1 MTVTFFSG
9 MTEATVQ
16 VPIINDNTQELT
28 EEFSA
33 VITTEDPNVSIDED
47 TAAITILDND
57 GELFII
63 KNCDNIVFFCS
74 SKSRI

>member
-1 MTVTFFSG
+1 MTVTFFAG

-63 KNCDNIVFFCS
+63 KNCDNIVFYS
-74 SKSRI
+74 PKPRI

>member
-1 MTVTFFSG
+1 MTVTFFAG

-16 VPIINDNTQELT
+16 VTIINDNTQELT

-33 VITTEDPNVSIDED
+33 VVTTEDPNVSIDED

-63 KNCDNIVFFCS
+63 KKCYNIVFFCS
-74 SKSRI
+74 S

>member
-63 KNCDNIVFFCS
+63 KNCDNIVFYS

>member
-63 KNCDNIVFFCS
+63 KNCYNIVFYS
-74 SKSRI
+74 PKPRI

>member
-1 MTVTFFSG
+1 MTVTFFPE

-74 SKSRI
+74 S